1 MSSSYL
7 FEAWTAIQI
16 VMAVG
21 LVLIAIR
28 SRSSKKKKYPPV
40 VGAWMVVRD
49 LVLFKD
55 KVPHR
60 TFYQW
65 AKCYGPI
72 YSVRTGLTSAVVV
85 LNSAKAARQVLEN
98 VSVGCRP

>member
-1 MSSSYL
+1 MP
-7 FEAWTAIQI
+7 A
-16 VMAVG
+16 
-21 LVLIAIR
+21 
-28 SRSSKKKKYPPV
+28 V

-65 AKCYGPI
+65 AKVYGPV
-72 YSVRTGLTSAVVV
+72 YSIRTRLTSAVVV
-85 LNSAKAARQVLEN
+85 LNSAKAARQV
-98 VSVGCRP
+98 SCCY